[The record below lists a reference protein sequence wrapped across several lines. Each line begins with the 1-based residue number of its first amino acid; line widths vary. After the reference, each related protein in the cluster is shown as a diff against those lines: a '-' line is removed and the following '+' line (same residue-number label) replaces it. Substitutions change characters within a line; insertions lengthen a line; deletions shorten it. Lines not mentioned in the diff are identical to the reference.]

1 MSFIV
6 QRNFL
11 FFSTPHKCG
20 NFLKKMD
27 FSLLFFSY
35 FFFFNI
41 KFLFLSIV
49 LRQYIVQK
57 KNFLPPRIRGMFN
70 RKNNRKYLCP
80 SGAPHLYTDNNLHI
94 VLHILYSLQSISFL
108 IVIGIVLHR
117 IPILLCFPPPNRG
130 AFKKILRSFFSFFVF
145 HFLFSG
151 LLFYIVL
158 FRN

>member
-57 KNFLPPRIRGMFN
+57 KTFFPLEFGGCSTERTIENIYVLLGPHICTPIIIFILFCIYCTLYKAFLF
-70 RKNNRKYLCP
+70 LLLLE
-80 SGAPHLYTDNNLHI
+80 LYYTEFPYCC
-94 VLHILYSLQSISFL
+94 VSPLQT
-108 IVIGIVLHR
+108 
-117 IPILLCFPPPNRG
+117 G

-151 LLFYIVL
+151 LLFCIVL